1 MHAIN
6 RSILFK
12 FFKNEN
18 QINIKRRFKKNK
30 INFILTNSFFFI
42 FKELLVNK
50 FKNLLRQLEEL
61 HIEAL
66 ILNDLNNEELEDD
79 DKKIENINVNISKNL
94 IEKWNYMAHVSE
106 FDDLKNLITESEI
119 MINEENT
126 EKNLNAVPISS
137 SSTVDFE
144 QKQQCNQ
151 SDVIKINEEERE
163 INNTATI
170 INNTK
175 NKISSILSSNKDT
188 IEINPNKNEI
198 DLMSSS
204 IIELKNTVDTEK
216 SVQSD
221 INNSCNPS
229 IFISCLEKLHKS
241 LQVVDKHL
249 DNIQKPNKEFH
260 DFEKQNLKFNSIKD
274 ALESLSA
281 ALKTSIKHKKVICE
295 KANKDLNKKI
305 TKTLNQLTKEH
316 QLVVKKYKEKDS
328 EYIKNVDLWKEFHK
342 DYEKMDAWL
351 NTTIN
356 KLHSLKNIYDND
368 RIEEIVKD
376 FSNLT
381 SYRLLLERTNLNG
394 HEIIRKSHENES
406 KLLNENLIN
415 LNKTWKSL
423 IACLNELKER
433 QINKSIEMQL
443 QKNEIVSKPEAK
455 TIFEEIKIK
464 LNEINVW
471 ISNGQSLSK
480 KVASP
485 VDELENE
492 RLILE
497 INVSFL
503 NIFKIV
509 LT

>member
-1 MHAIN
+1 
-6 RSILFK
+6 
-12 FFKNEN
+12 
-18 QINIKRRFKKNK
+18 
-30 INFILTNSFFFI
+30 
-42 FKELLVNK
+42 
-50 FKNLLRQLEEL
+50 
-61 HIEAL
+61 
-66 ILNDLNNEELEDD
+66 
-79 DKKIENINVNISKNL
+79 
-94 IEKWNYMAHVSE
+94 
-106 FDDLKNLITESEI
+106 
-119 MINEENT
+119 
-126 EKNLNAVPISS
+126 
-137 SSTVDFE
+137 
-144 QKQQCNQ
+144 
-151 SDVIKINEEERE
+151 
-163 INNTATI
+163 
-170 INNTK
+170 
-175 NKISSILSSNKDT
+175 
-188 IEINPNKNEI
+188 
-198 DLMSSS
+198 
-204 IIELKNTVDTEK
+204 
-216 SVQSD
+216 
-221 INNSCNPS
+221 
-229 IFISCLEKLHKS
+229 
-241 LQVVDKHL
+241 
-249 DNIQKPNKEFH
+249 
-260 DFEKQNLKFNSIKD
+260 
-274 ALESLSA
+274 
-281 ALKTSIKHKKVICE
+281 
-295 KANKDLNKKI
+295 
-305 TKTLNQLTKEH
+305 
-316 QLVVKKYKEKDS
+316 
-328 EYIKNVDLWKEFHK
+328 
-342 DYEKMDAWL
+342 MDAWL